1 LGGDGPVERRFV
13 NVTGVFGPAVAFI
26 AGMVS
31 FLSPC
36 VLPLVPVYLL
46 QMAGTASGQFGGRRV
61 TFQHALSFVAG
72 FSVVFV
78 LLGASLGFFSFFFQD
93 NIRTLTRI
101 AGVILIV
108 FGLHLSGVIRIPWL
122 ARTYQADLP
131 GSRRRG
137 YVGSALI
144 GASFSIGWTPCV
156 GPVLGSILS
165 LAASSGTAAQG
176 ALLLTCYSLG
186 LGVPFLLAGLGFS
199 RLTGAMAWLR
209 KRMRAVNLASGVILI
224 VVGILFVTDQFF
236 QLSAWMQRE
245 LADANVDFW
254 SSL

>member
-1 LGGDGPVERRFV
+1 LD
-13 NVTGVFGPAVAFI
+13 VTGIFGPAVAFI

-46 QMAGTASGQFGGRRV
+46 QMAGTAGGQFGGRRV

-78 LLGASLGFFSFFFQD
+78 LLGASFGFFSFFFQD

-108 FGLHLSGVIRIPWL
+108 LGLHLSGVIRIPWL

-137 YVGSALI
+137 YIGSALI

-156 GPVLGSILS
+156 GPVLGGILS

-176 ALLLTCYSLG
+176 ALLLAFYSLG
-186 LGVPFLLAGLGFS
+186 LGVPFLITGLLAAEATALFKRFNRFLPVLETATGGLLVLAG
-199 RLTGAMAWLR
+199 
-209 KRMRAVNLASGVILI
+209 ILI
-224 VVGILFVTDQFF
+224 FTDRFTIFNQTFQDLGIDRFGVL
-236 QLSAWMQRE
+236 
-245 LADANVDFW
+245 
-254 SSL
+254 

>member
-1 LGGDGPVERRFV
+1 
-13 NVTGVFGPAVAFI
+13 
-26 AGMVS
+26 MVS

-78 LLGASLGFFSFFFQD
+78 LLGASFGFFAFFFQD
-93 NIRTLTRI
+93 NIRILTRI
-101 AGVILIV
+101 AGIILIV

-122 ARTYQADLP
+122 ARTYQTDLP

-137 YVGSALI
+137 YIGSALI

-176 ALLLTCYSLG
+176 ALLLTFYSLG
-186 LGVPFLLAGLGFS
+186 LGVPFLITGLLAAEATAFLKKFNRFLPVLETASGGLLILAG
-199 RLTGAMAWLR
+199 
-209 KRMRAVNLASGVILI
+209 ILI
-224 VVGILFVTDQFF
+224 FTDRFTVFNQTFQELGIDRFGVL
-236 QLSAWMQRE
+236 
-245 LADANVDFW
+245 
-254 SSL
+254 

>member
-1 LGGDGPVERRFV
+1 MD
-13 NVTGVFGPAVAFI
+13 VTGITGPAVAFF

-46 QMAGTASGQFGGRRV
+46 QMAGTSGGKFGGRRV

-72 FSVVFV
+72 FSVVFIA
-78 LLGASLGFFSFFFQD
+78 LGASLGFFSFFFQD
-93 NIRTLTRI
+93 NVRTLTRV

-156 GPVLGSILS
+156 GPVLGSILT
-165 LAASSGTAAQG
+165 LAATTSTAAQG
-176 ALLLTCYSLG
+176 ALLLACYSAG
-186 LGVPFLLAGLGFS
+186 LGVPFLVTGLLAAEATALFKKFN
-199 RLTGAMAWLR
+199 RALPVLETATGALLVVA
-209 KRMRAVNLASGVILI
+209 GILI
-224 VVGILFVTDQFF
+224 FTDRFTVFNQTFQQMGIDRFGVL
-236 QLSAWMQRE
+236 
-245 LADANVDFW
+245 
-254 SSL
+254 

>member
-1 LGGDGPVERRFV
+1 LD
-13 NVTGVFGPAVAFI
+13 VTGIFGPAVAFI

-46 QMAGTASGQFGGRRV
+46 QMAGTATGQFGSRRL

-101 AGVILIV
+101 AGIILIV

-137 YVGSALI
+137 YLGSALI

-156 GPVLGSILS
+156 GPVLGGILS

-176 ALLLTCYSLG
+176 ALLLACYSLG
-186 LGVPFLLAGLGFS
+186 LGVPFLITGLLAAEATALFKRMGRLLPVLETASGGLLVLAG
-199 RLTGAMAWLR
+199 
-209 KRMRAVNLASGVILI
+209 ILI
-224 VVGILFVTDQFF
+224 FTDRFTIFNQKFQELGIDRFGVL
-236 QLSAWMQRE
+236 
-245 LADANVDFW
+245 
-254 SSL
+254 

>member
-1 LGGDGPVERRFV
+1 MD
-13 NVTGVFGPAVAFI
+13 VTGITGPAVAFF

-46 QMAGTASGQFGGRRV
+46 QMAGTSGGKFGGRRV

-72 FSVVFV
+72 FSVVFIA
-78 LLGASLGFFSFFFQD
+78 LGASLGFFSFFFHD
-93 NIRTLTRI
+93 NVRTLTRV
-101 AGVILIV
+101 AGVVLIV

-156 GPVLGSILS
+156 GPVLGSILT
-165 LAASSGTAAQG
+165 LAATTSTAAQG
-176 ALLLTCYSLG
+176 ALLLACYSAG
-186 LGVPFLLAGLGFS
+186 LGVPFLVTGLLAAEATALFKKFN
-199 RLTGAMAWLR
+199 RALPVLETATGALLVVA
-209 KRMRAVNLASGVILI
+209 GILI
-224 VVGILFVTDQFF
+224 FTDRFTVFNQTFQQMGIDRFGVL
-236 QLSAWMQRE
+236 
-245 LADANVDFW
+245 
-254 SSL
+254 